1 MRDPSFRR
9 TIAEQTAPHL
19 QVQALDFMHKRL
31 AQTVTLAVALMGCC
45 PVAQARAKGFA
56 GLQCGANIPKLL
68 IGRTMPN
75 ERVVVTERRYRNL
88 GLKDLGATELDAG
101 SNAIWWSICGAELV
115 ELEDSHSVVRDVLS
129 FDSVPSKALLFE
141 GGCTVNHQLLR
152 NEVIAVLTDQAGHA
166 MLAATKAWTIDAA
179 KGRFMPQGTTA
190 LLCPRSGAHAVE
202 SQ

>member
-1 MRDPSFRR
+1 M
-9 TIAEQTAPHL
+9 L
-19 QVQALDFMHKRL
+19 AL
-31 AQTVTLAVALMGCC
+31 ALLGGC
-45 PVAQARAKGFA
+45 PAAQARPTGFA

-75 ERVVVTERRYRNL
+75 DRVVVTERRYRNL

-101 SNAIWWSICGAELV
+101 YNAIWWSICGAQLV

-129 FDSVPSKALLFE
+129 FDSLPRKALLFE
-141 GGCTVNHQLLR
+141 GGCTVHHQTLR

-166 MLAATKAWTIDAA
+166 MLAATKAWTIDVA
-179 KGRFMPQGTTA
+179 KGRFMPQGTAA

-202 SQ
+202 SR